1 MEKTIE
7 NEGLIKWLY
16 ELGTENPV
24 GFIAM
29 QIFEGEESSTSCVNC
44 SPRQLCIML
53 LILCQEHTEMKSA
66 ILGAADEIRTRE
78 GGEQ

>member
-1 MEKTIE
+1 MEEKIE
-7 NEGLIKWLY
+7 NKALQEWLNQ
-16 ELGTENPV
+16 LKTDNPE

-29 QIFEGEESSTSCVNC
+29 QIFEGDGSTCCINC
-44 SPRQLCIML
+44 SPYQLCIML